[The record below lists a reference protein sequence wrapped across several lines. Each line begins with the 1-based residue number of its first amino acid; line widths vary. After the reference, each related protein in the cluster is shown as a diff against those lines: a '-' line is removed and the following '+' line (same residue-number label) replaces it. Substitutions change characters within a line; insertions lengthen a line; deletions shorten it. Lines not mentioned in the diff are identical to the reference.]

1 MINTKPFIYVIES
14 ILALKKSQILKSLDD
29 NDSSQNLDDNDST
42 QNALASSSKDL
53 DDEYAA
59 FQVL

>member
-29 NDSSQNLDDNDST
+29 NHDDST
-42 QNALASSSKDL
+42 QNASASSSKDL

>member
-1 MINTKPFIYVIES
+1 MKNI
-14 ILALKKSQILKSLDD
+14 QILMSLDD
-29 NDSSQNLDDNDST
+29 NHDDST
-42 QNALASSSKDL
+42 QNASASSSKDL